1 MSRHPHTLQSPRTLR
16 LTLVLLG
23 FLLAFSAAVLAPLAS
38 AAPALEGS
46 LSMTSDEGDY
56 VGQGQTWSYDSSAG
70 DVFGVTTTAGTVEGS
85 VQAANGA
92 WWHMRFA
99 APQGE
104 TLATGT
110 YDGATRY
117 PFQDPSAP
125 ALDVFGDGRGCNTL
139 TGSFTVTQIAF
150 DDAGAVQRFDADF
163 VQHCEGAEPALRG
176 HVHLVSAP
184 PPAPLTIA
192 IGLASKGRVDR
203 VSGTATVSGTITC
216 NKPASVWLSGTLT
229 QRANRFAQASGTFS
243 RQVQCSGTTSWEAP
257 VRSSNSVPFGAGSA
271 QLSVDAYAFDPE
283 TWQSIT
289 ASDSTSVKL
298 TR

>member
-1 MSRHPHTLQSPRTLR
+1 MSRHPHARRSPRSVPL
-16 LTLVLLG
+16 LIVLVGFVLALG
-23 FLLAFSAAVLAPLAS
+23 AAVVAPLAS
-38 AAPALEGS
+38 AAPVLEGS
-46 LSMTSDEGDY
+46 LSMTSDAGDW
-56 VGQGQTWSYDSSAG
+56 VGQGQTWSYDAGAG

-85 VQAANGA
+85 IQTASGT
-92 WWHMRFA
+92 WWNMSFG

-117 PFQDPSAP
+117 PFHDPSGP
-125 ALDVFGDGRGCNTL
+125 GLEVSGDGRGCNTL

-176 HVHLVSAP
+176 HVHLVKAP
-184 PPAPLTIA
+184 PPPPLTIA
-192 IGLASKGRVDR
+192 LTLASGGRADR
-203 VSGTATVSGTITC
+203 AGTATVSGTITC
-216 NKPASVWLSGTLT
+216 SKPATVWLSGTLT
-229 QRANRFAQASGTFS
+229 QRTTRFAQATGTFS
-243 RQVQCSGTTSWEAP
+243 RVLQCDGPTSWDAT

-271 QLSVDAYAFDPE
+271 QLGVDASAFDPD
-283 TWQSIT
+283 TPWPTT
-289 ASDSTSVKL
+289 ASASKTVKL